1 MYETFQ
7 KMLKTFDKF
16 QHSILMKNKP
26 EKIKMESYLFR
37 WLKIRYLKSIE
48 NTAHIVKD
56 FH

>member
-37 WLKIRYLKSIE
+37 
-48 NTAHIVKD
+48 
-56 FH
+56 